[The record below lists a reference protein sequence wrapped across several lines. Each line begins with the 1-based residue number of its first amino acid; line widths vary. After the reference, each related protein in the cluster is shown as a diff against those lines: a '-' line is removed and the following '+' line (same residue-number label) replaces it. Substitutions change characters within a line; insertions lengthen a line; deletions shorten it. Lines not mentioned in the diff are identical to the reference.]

1 MFYIKSKQKCWVK
14 GVQEEKYFARVFR
27 GANVSLDEIA
37 KEISHATSISY
48 PDVLAALK
56 AFEIHVSNHV
66 LNGNAVFFGPTLGAF
81 IPALRSTGMPSAD
94 EVTAET
100 VKKVTCRFFPSVA
113 FKNNLKSATLE
124 FKDLSK
130 IPVVQ

>member
-48 PDVLAALK
+48 P
-56 AFEIHVSNHV
+56 
-66 LNGNAVFFGPTLGAF
+66 
-81 IPALRSTGMPSAD
+81 
-94 EVTAET
+94 
-100 VKKVTCRFFPSVA
+100 
-113 FKNNLKSATLE
+113 
-124 FKDLSK
+124 
-130 IPVVQ
+130 

>member
-37 KEISHATSISY
+37 KEISHATSVSY
-48 PDVLAALK
+48 PDVVAALK

-66 LNGNAVFFGPTLGAF
+66 LNGNAVFFGTLGAF
-81 IPALRSTGMPSAD
+81 IPALRSTGMPSAE